1 VCGDDKYKPPDYQ
14 DLVNVGRCDF
24 QLNVC
29 ASDVN
34 VGESVNAKYFRDCS
48 INEVEFQDLD
58 SVYAQDQSV
67 QAILGLRTGENAAL
81 IAAKNKRLQL
91 QLRAEQREKQAQLDE
106 AREAG
111 DTERVK
117 KLQEILDSYED
128 KKESKKIML
137 FIILAIAAL
146 LIIAILNI

>member
-1 VCGDDKYKPPDYQ
+1 
-14 DLVNVGRCDF
+14 
-24 QLNVC
+24 
-29 ASDVN
+29 
-34 VGESVNAKYFRDCS
+34 
-48 INEVEFQDLD
+48 
-58 SVYAQDQSV
+58 VYAQDQSV